1 MGRKP
6 GVGEKPGGWGA
17 VAGTDGSW
25 GWAAGDPE
33 VAAGEV
39 AGAEVADADPGG
51 AAAVLAADGAT
62 AERVADWVAGVA
74 EADMTAN
81 ACRGAGAEGET
92 ALRTAAEEEYAADG

>member
-1 MGRKP
+1 M
-6 GVGEKPGGWGA
+6 
-17 VAGTDGSW
+17 AGTDGSW

-39 AGAEVADADPGG
+39 AGAEVAGAEVADAGPGG

-74 EADMTAN
+74 EADMAAN
-81 ACRGAGAEGET
+81 AFVGACRGAGAASEA